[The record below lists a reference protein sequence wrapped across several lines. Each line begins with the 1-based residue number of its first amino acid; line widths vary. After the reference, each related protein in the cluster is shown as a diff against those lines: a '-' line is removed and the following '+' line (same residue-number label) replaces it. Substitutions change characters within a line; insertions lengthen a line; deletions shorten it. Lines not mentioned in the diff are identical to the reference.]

1 MRKIT
6 NHKFKKITALLAT
19 SSLLFSL
26 FGCVDNSPM
35 EPEKS
40 ASFKRTTEQLTF
52 FKAKTVSLK
61 KVFSINQTISAA
73 NGGTIQVGDATTG
86 LSSLIFPAGAL
97 SQDTNVT
104 FDWNSLNFEAD
115 FGPHGEQFSS
125 DVTIRL
131 SYKDANLGSTDEND
145 LRIWYYDANNSLWEL
160 AGQIVNTQEKY
171 VEGTTTHFSRY
182 AIGSE

>member
-40 ASFKRTTEQLTF
+40 ASMKRTTEQLTF

-61 KVFSINQTISAA
+61 KVFSINQTISA
-73 NGGTIQVGDATTG
+73 NGGTMQVGDDTTG
-86 LSSLIFPAGAL
+86 YSSIMFPPGAL
-97 SQDTNVT
+97 SHDTNVT
-104 FDWNSLNFEAD
+104 FDLNSLIFEAN
-115 FGPHGEQFSS
+115 FGPHGEQFRR

-131 SYKDANLGSTDEND
+131 SYKDADLGSTDEND
-145 LRIWYYDANNSLWEL
+145 LRIWYYDEDNSIWEL

-182 AIGSE
+182 AIGAE

>member
-1 MRKIT
+1 MKLTHKYRKIT
-6 NHKFKKITALLAT
+6 AFLAT

-26 FGCVDNSPM
+26 FGCVKNSPM

-40 ASFKRTTEQLTF
+40 ASIKRTTEQLTF
-52 FKAKTVSLK
+52 FKAKTFSLK
-61 KVFSINQTISAA
+61 KVFSVNQTISAA
-73 NGGTIQVGDATTG
+73 NGGTIQVGDDTTG
-86 LSSLIFPAGAL
+86 ISSIIFPAGAL
-97 SQDTNVT
+97 SQDTHVT

-125 DVTIRL
+125 EVTIRL
-131 SYKDANLGSTDEND
+131 SYKDADLGSTNEND
-145 LRIWYYDANNSLWEL
+145 LRIWYFDANNTLWEM

-182 AIGSE
+182 AIGAE